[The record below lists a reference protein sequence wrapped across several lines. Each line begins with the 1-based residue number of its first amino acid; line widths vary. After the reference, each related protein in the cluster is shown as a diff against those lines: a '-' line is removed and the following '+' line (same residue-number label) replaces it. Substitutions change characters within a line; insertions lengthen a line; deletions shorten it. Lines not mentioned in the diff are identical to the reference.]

1 MGRKLILNDGTILE
15 GSEAG
20 YADGFL
26 WLYITGMSLQDA
38 AIMAFNPEKTR
49 KIAFWYENM
58 HDDYEGFTECV
69 NLSISHDGNVS
80 VCLKKGADANVE
92 R

>member
-49 KIAFWYENM
+49 KITFQYENM
-58 HDDYEGFTECV
+58 QEIYEGFTVCT
-69 NLSISHDGNVS
+69 NLHIDQDGLVS
-80 VCLKKGADANVE
+80 VCLKKGADVNVE